1 MKFIDWRKKS
11 QETQETVRKQAVIDV
26 VEGGEAPKD
35 VIRILGLTESRLY
48 EWLGKY
54 RSGGLGA
61 LDSLPH
67 PGKKPLLSEDQA
79 AWVGEIVC
87 NHVPEDFGYETK
99 LWTREIIAELIEQ
112 QFGIALSKSTTG
124 RLLRRLDL
132 SYQKARKRFYQQDPD
147 EVKQWSTEKF
157 PIIQQQA
164 QHNGAIIYFADETG
178 IRSNA
183 QGGYTWGKIG
193 ETPVVEETGAR
204 FGLNVISAISVEGE
218 LRFHI
223 EKDNINS
230 EIFLAYLKQIV
241 RGEPRPVFLIVD
253 SHPAHLG
260 QRVIDY
266 VESTQG
272 QLHLETLPGYSPE
285 LNPDELVWNWLKNKK
300 LAKYTFHNLQ
310 ELYQAV
316 LSKLRSLQ
324 QLPEKIIDFF
334 FEEHVRYAI

>member
-11 QETQETVRKQAVIDV
+11 QETQKTIRKQAVIDV

-35 VIRILGLTESRLY
+35 VIRILGITESRLY

-54 RSGGLGA
+54 RSGGLEA

-67 PGKKPLLSEDQA
+67 PGKKPLLSQDQA
-79 AWVGEIVC
+79 AWVAEMVC
-87 NHVPEDFGYETK
+87 NKAPRDFGYETK
-99 LWTREIIAELIEQ
+99 LWTRGIIAELIEQ

-132 SYQKARKRFYQQDPD
+132 SYQKARKRSYQQDPD
-147 EVKQWSTEKF
+147 KVKQWLNEKF

-164 QHNGAIIYFADETG
+164 QREGAIIYC
-178 IRSNA
+178 
-183 QGGYTWGKIG
+183 YTWGKIG
-193 ETPVVEETGAR
+193 DTPVVEDTGAR

-223 EKDNINS
+223 EKDNVNS
-230 EIFLAYLKQIV
+230 EIFVAYLKQIV
-241 RGEPRPVFLIVD
+241 RNEPRPVFLIVD

-260 QRVIDY
+260 QPVIDY

-300 LAKYTFHNLQ
+300 LAKYTFHNFQ

-334 FEEHVRYAI
+334 FEKHVRYAI